1 MSEFVKVATTVGDQY
16 LSSLAES
23 QEAFL
28 KAMAPFAEMTSK
40 MPSMP
45 AMPAPAFAS
54 DLPTPQEIT
63 EANFAFVTKL
73 LKQQKKFADKLF
85 ATSSATS

>member
-1 MSEFVKVATTVGDQY
+1 MSEFVKLATTVGDQY

-28 KAMAPFAEMTSK
+28 KAMAPLSEMTAK

-45 AMPAPAFAS
+45 MATPGIAA

-63 EANFAFVTKL
+63 EANFAFMNKL

-85 ATSSATS
+85 AASPAA

>member
-1 MSEFVKVATTVGDQY
+1 MSEFVKLATTVGDQY

-28 KAMAPFAEMTSK
+28 KAMAPLTEMASK

-45 AMPAPAFAS
+45 MPAPAFAM

-85 ATSSATS
+85 ATSSTTA

>member
-1 MSEFVKVATTVGDQY
+1 MSEFVKLATTVGDQY

-28 KAMAPFAEMTSK
+28 KAMAPLTEMTAK

-45 AMPAPAFAS
+45 MPAPAFAM

-63 EANFAFVTKL
+63 EANFAFATKL
-73 LKQQKKFADKLF
+73 LKQQKKFTEKLF
-85 ATSSATS
+85 SVYSAS